1 MYKLACLLASFVLHK
16 ISRVLT
22 RRTPTERFEVDGA
35 NAARNFLKKEASHWD
50 KHRSQLVWDAIA
62 LHTTTSIAWHKE
74 PEVIAT
80 SYGIVADFAG
90 PDHAMGG
97 HLRWD
102 AYNLIIEEL
111 PRLGMV
117 EGITEIMCHLCR
129 TKPQTTYDN
138 FVGQFGERYVEGF
151 SLKGTQ
157 FIDLLEAS
165 KLG

>member
-1 MYKLACLLASFVLHK
+1 M
-16 ISRVLT
+16 LT
-22 RRTPTERFEVDGA
+22 Q
-35 NAARNFLKKEASHWD
+35 NFLS
-50 KHRSQLVWDAIA
+50 
-62 LHTTTSIAWHKE
+62 
-74 PEVIAT
+74 
-80 SYGIVADFAG
+80 
-90 PDHAMGG
+90 AMGG